1 MNVEAEIQDLKDAL
15 VQLDGVVLTEVK
27 LKNKELRRVWKQVSK
42 LEKRLEYVVSDMW
55 EQELFLVKTD
65 VKLADKIDL
74 MIKVTRRN
82 QNRLE
87 DLFRL
92 QKANDDCVERHQ
104 SAGWTV
110 DSNNADPQEVGPD
123 QIKLVFKQ
131 P

>member
-92 QKANDDCVERHQ
+92 QKAKGGE
-104 SAGWTV
+104 
-110 DSNNADPQEVGPD
+110 
-123 QIKLVFKQ
+123 K
-131 P
+131 